1 MKKSSRT
8 SLIAILSVLFLDNFG
23 LAIVYPIFTPLILL
37 PQYGFLP
44 HIDSLAVRTLCL
56 GFLIA
61 SFPFAQFLGAPFL
74 GDIADRKGRKI
85 AYYLSLIGETLG
97 FAFSAIAI
105 YFADYTL
112 LLISRLCTGFFA
124 GNLTIC
130 LSSISD
136 MSPFAKSRSKNF
148 GLLATVG
155 GISFIIAIFVGGE
168 LSDHAVFPFFN
179 SSFPFWITAGFSVI
193 NLVIIAKLFD
203 EVREPTKKRTS
214 IQRGI
219 KNLISVLESKKIPLL
234 YGIFFFFMLGWI
246 SSLQFLS
253 AYLIETYDARKE
265 MIVLTFLGVGIFWSI
280 GNGYLNRILI
290 KKYNLKKILFY
301 SLLFLVVFFT
311 TAILSP
317 DYYLFYLFMALASL
331 CVSLCWTNLLSLIS
345 LSVMPDLQGKVLGLN
360 QSIMIVAMIVSPIVG
375 GFIGQISTQTI
386 YLFSLSAIL
395 ISFFITL
402 LSVKFFH
409 S

>member
-1 MKKSSRT
+1 MHKTSRS

-37 PQYGFLP
+37 PHYGFLT

-61 SFPFAQFLGAPFL
+61 SFPFAQFIGAPFL

-85 AYYLSLIGETLG
+85 AYYLSLTGETFG
-97 FAFSAIAI
+97 FIFSAISI
-105 YFADYTL
+105 YFANYTL

-136 MSPFAKSRSKNF
+136 MSPSAKSRSKNF
-148 GLLATVG
+148 GLLASVG

-168 LSDHAVFPFFN
+168 LSDRSVFPFFN
-179 SSFPFWITAGFSVI
+179 SSFPFWVTAAFSFI
-193 NLVIIAKLFD
+193 NLIIIAKLFE
-203 EVREPTKKRTS
+203 EVKHPMKKRMS
-214 IQRGI
+214 LKQGIQ
-219 KNLISVLESKKIPLL
+219 NLLSVLDSKKIPLL

-253 AYLIETYDARKE
+253 AYLIETFDARKE
-265 MIVLTFLGVGIFWSI
+265 MIILTFLGVGVFWSI
-280 GNGYLNRILI
+280 GNGYINRILV
-290 KKYNLKKILFY
+290 KRFNLKRILFY
-301 SLLFLVVFFT
+301 SLFLLAIFFT
-311 TAILSP
+311 LTVLSP
-317 DYYLFYLFMALASL
+317 DYYLFYLFMALGSL

-345 LSVMPDLQGKVLGLN
+345 LSVAPTLQGKVLGLN

-395 ISFFITL
+395 IAFLISL
-402 LSVKFFH
+402 LSVRYFH
-409 S
+409 R